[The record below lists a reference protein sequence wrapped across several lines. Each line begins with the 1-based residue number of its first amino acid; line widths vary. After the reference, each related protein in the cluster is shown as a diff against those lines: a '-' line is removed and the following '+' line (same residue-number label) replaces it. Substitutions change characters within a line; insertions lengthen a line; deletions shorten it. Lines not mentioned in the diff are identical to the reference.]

1 MHLSHS
7 DFCRMTLEQFE
18 AVSRAWNEH
27 EEARHRDRW
36 ERTRSLATTMLQ
48 PHSKKA
54 LRPTDVLRLPWDK
67 KAEKDAKAERLTQ
80 EERKRRAEEA
90 LRKWG

>member
-1 MHLSHS
+1 MRLSHA

-18 AVSRAWNEH
+18 AVSKAWIERTDA
-27 EEARHRDRW
+27 EHRDLW
-36 ERTRSLATTMLQ
+36 ERTRTLATAMLQ
-48 PHSKKA
+48 PYAKKR
-54 LRPTDVLRLPWDK
+54 LRPKDVLRLPWDK
-67 KAEKDAKAERLTQ
+67 ETEKEVKVERLTQ